1 MNTCVAITVAKEAV
15 LLIHNRFLFQ
25 EWKKLKQFRRIFTSF
40 NICCGKRN
48 RLPVKRNMSDGFTQ
62 NETKLLGDNLLQQLV
77 VILTPTK
84 ERKYLEVVGV
94 MQQAGRNQM
103 AVFIIYLF
111 KLVVIDKHGLVVV
124 KCRLQTS
131 TPETA

>member
-1 MNTCVAITVAKEAV
+1 
-15 LLIHNRFLFQ
+15 
-25 EWKKLKQFRRIFTSF
+25 
-40 NICCGKRN
+40 
-48 RLPVKRNMSDGFTQ
+48 MSDGFTQ
-62 NETKLLGDNLLQQLV
+62 NETKLLGDNLLQQLA

-111 KLVVIDKHGLVVV
+111 ELVVIDKHGLIVV

-131 TPETA
+131 TPEPAA